1 MQRPKFVHW
10 DFVFQL
16 KNIGSVDRVSQHMIV
31 RWKKAEEDQNI
42 NMIVR

>member
-16 KNIGSVDRVSQHMIV
+16 AG
-31 RWKKAEEDQNI
+31 WKPVAGTKYQTFVLVFYRRETEFPAPK
-42 NMIVR
+42 